1 MQIKNFITINDWPIF
16 QFLGAV
22 LGVQCLLWLL
32 LLLDANGVT
41 IPLVRQI
48 VGVVYLLFVPGL
60 LLLRVLKLHR
70 LGSIETLLFTVG
82 LSLAT
87 SMFLGFVMNTIFPVL
102 DVLNPIAE
110 MPLMISLTIF
120 VLLASVLAYLLDRD
134 FADPSTLETDEIFS
148 LPTVLLSL
156 LPFISI
162 FGTYLM
168 NNEHINLLLI
178 VLLLILALIPVI
190 VGFRS
195 FIPETHY
202 PYAISMVALAL
213 LLHTSLI
220 SMHVWGWDINQ
231 ELYISNLVIQNSAWD
246 FSIYSN
252 INAMLSIVMLVPIFS
267 IIAKTSAVWV
277 FKIIYPL
284 IFSLVGL
291 GIYAITKK
299 QSYDKIAFYASFFF
313 ISLFVYYTE
322 MLQVS
327 RQEIAEFFLVL
338 IILLIIN
345 KDLFKIKKY
354 VLLIVFSFALATSH
368 YGLSYLF
375 MLMLFFA
382 LLILVISE
390 VGSFGNLRHAIR
402 KQFDWEK
409 RGYALNFA
417 PRHAGERTVTIDYVM
432 IFAIFALGWYLFIS
446 SSSALNSIT
455 DLFIQFSNNIV
466 TGFMNPEATQGLNII
481 VSQASTPLHSVGKYI
496 QFVAQF
502 FIMFGIFSLLFRPQK
517 MELGGEYVAV
527 DREYFSF
534 ALVNLVL
541 AFAGVAL
548 PYFSSALNT
557 TRLYQITLIFLAP
570 FFVFGVIEMFG
581 VFDRFVRV
589 SWYKFNSENAIKA
602 LGVFL
607 CIFLLFNT
615 GVIYTI
621 AQDSPTS
628 IALTDNVDYPRFSPQ
643 EIAGATWLHQV
654 GNRTIYADVPRATM
668 LEGFSGTL
676 SRKLPAQPSQ
686 LRKSSYIFLG
696 EANIQTSILSM
707 MTVTDVSK
715 DTVSTSALPYIANRG
730 IIYDNGK
737 TRVYT

>member
-1 MQIKNFITINDWPIF
+1 MQIKNFFTINDWPIF
-16 QFLGAV
+16 QFLGTV
-22 LGVQCLLWLL
+22 LGVQCLLWLM
-32 LLLDANGVT
+32 LLLDANGTT
-41 IPLVRQI
+41 IPLLRQI

-60 LLLRVLKLHR
+60 LLMRVLKMHR
-70 LGSIETLLFTVG
+70 LGSVETLLFTIG
-82 LSLAT
+82 LSLVT

-120 VLLASVLAYLLDRD
+120 VLIASVLAYLQDRD
-134 FADPSTLETDEIFS
+134 YADPSTLDTDEIFS

-162 FGTYLM
+162 FGTFLM
-168 NNEHINLLLI
+168 NNEHINLLL
-178 VLLLILALIPVI
+178 VALLLVLALIPVI
-190 VGFRS
+190 VGFKS

-202 PYAISMVALAL
+202 PYAIFMVALAL

-267 IIAKTSAVWV
+267 IIAETSAVWV

-291 GIYAITKK
+291 GIYAIAKK
-299 QSYDKIAFYASFFF
+299 QSYNKIAFYASFFF

-338 IILLIIN
+338 IMLLIIN

-368 YGLSYLF
+368 YGLSYMF

-390 VGSFGNLRHAIR
+390 VGSLGNLRHAIR

-409 RGYALNFA
+409 RGYAPNFA

-432 IFAIFALGWYLFIS
+432 VFAIFALGWYLFIS

-455 DLFIQFSNNIV
+455 DLFIQFSNNLV
-466 TGFMNPEATQGLNII
+466 TGFMNSEATQGLSI
-481 VSQASTPLHSVGKYI
+481 VVTQATTPLHSIGKYI
-496 QFVAQF
+496 QFVSQF

-541 AFAGVAL
+541 AVGGVVL

-557 TRLYQITLIFLAP
+557 TRLYQITLICLAP

-589 SWYKFNSENAIKA
+589 SWYRFNSENAIKA
-602 LGVFL
+602 LGAFL
-607 CIFLLFNT
+607 CIFLLFNS

-621 AQDSPTS
+621 TQDSPTS
-628 IALTDNVDYPRFSPQ
+628 IALTDSVDYPRFSPL
-643 EIAGATWLHQV
+643 EIAGANWLQQV
-654 GNRTIYADVPRATM
+654 GNRTIYADIPRATM

-676 SRKLPAQPSQ
+676 ARKMPDQPNL
-686 LRKSSYIFLG
+686 LRKSSYIFFG
-696 EANIQTSILSM
+696 ETNVRTTALTLVNA
-707 MTVTDVSK
+707 VTAESVSA
-715 DTVSTSALPYIANRG
+715 SALPYIANRG

>member
-1 MQIKNFITINDWPIF
+1 MQIKNFFAINDWPIF
-16 QFLGAV
+16 QFLGTV
-22 LGVQCLLWLL
+22 LGVQCLLWLMV
-32 LLLDANGVT
+32 LLDANGT
-41 IPLVRQI
+41 AIPLLRQI
-48 VGVVYLLFVPGL
+48 IGVVYLLFVPGM
-60 LLLRVLKLHR
+60 LLLRVMKLHR
-70 LGSIETLLFTVG
+70 LGTIETLLYAVG

-87 SMFLGFVMNTIFPVL
+87 AMFLGFVMNTIFPVL

-110 MPLMISLTIF
+110 MPLMISLTVF
-120 VLLASVLAYLLDRD
+120 VLIASVLAYLQDREYLE
-134 FADPSTLETDEIFS
+134 PSTLETDEIFS
-148 LPTVLLSL
+148 LPTMFLSL

-168 NNEHINLLLI
+168 NNDKINLLLI
-178 VLLLILALIPVI
+178 VLLLVLALVPVI

-195 FIPETHY
+195 LIPETHY
-202 PYAISMVALAL
+202 PYAIFMVALAL
-213 LLHTSLI
+213 LFHTSLI
-220 SMHVWGWDINQ
+220 SMHIWGWDINQ

-252 INAMLSIVMLVPIFS
+252 INAMLSIVMLVQIFS

-284 IFSLVGL
+284 IFSLVAL
-291 GIYAITKK
+291 GIYAIAKK

-354 VLLIVFSFALATSH
+354 LLLIIFSFALATSH

-375 MLMLFFA
+375 MITLFFA

-390 VGSFGNLRHAIR
+390 VGSLGNLRHTIR

-409 RGYALNFA
+409 RGYAPSFA

-432 IFAIFALGWYLFIS
+432 VFAIFALGWYLFIS
-446 SSSALNSIT
+446 SSSALNSVT

-466 TGFMNPEATQGLNII
+466 VGFMNPETTQGLNII
-481 VSQASTPLHSVGKYI
+481 VTQASTPLHSIGKYI
-496 QFVAQF
+496 QFVSQF
-502 FIMFGIFSLLFRPQK
+502 FIMFGIFSLLFKPQK

-541 AFAGVAL
+541 ALAGVAL

-557 TRLYQITLIFLAP
+557 TRLYQITLIYLAP
-570 FFVFGVIEMFG
+570 FFVIGVIEMFG
-581 VFDRFVRV
+581 LFDRFIRL
-589 SWYKFNSENAIKA
+589 SWYRFNSDNAIKA

-607 CIFLLFNT
+607 CIFLLFNS

-621 AQDSPTS
+621 AQDTPTS
-628 IALTDNVDYPRFSPQ
+628 IALTDNVDYPRFSPL
-643 EIAGATWLHQV
+643 EIAGANWLHQV
-654 GNRTIYADVPRATM
+654 GNRTIYSDVPRATM

-676 SRKLPAQPSQ
+676 SRKIPDLPSQ

-696 EANIQTSILSM
+696 ETNVQTDSLSM
-707 MTVTDVSK
+707 LQVTDVSK
-715 DTVSTSALPYIANRG
+715 DTVTTSALPYIASRS

>member
-1 MQIKNFITINDWPIF
+1 MQIKNIFTINDWPIY
-16 QFLGAV
+16 QFLGTV
-22 LGVQCLLWLL
+22 LGVQCLLWLMVIL
-32 LLLDANGVT
+32 EANGAA
-41 IPLVRQI
+41 IPLLRQI

-60 LLLRVLKLHR
+60 LLMRVLKMHR
-70 LGSIETLLFTVG
+70 LGGIETLLFTVG
-82 LSLAT
+82 LSLVT

-110 MPLMISLTIF
+110 MPLMISLTVF
-120 VLLASVLAYLLDRD
+120 VLIASVLAYLQDRD
-134 FADPSTLETDEIFS
+134 FADPSTLNTDEIFS

-162 FGTYLM
+162 FGTFLM
-168 NNEHINLLLI
+168 NNDHINLLL
-178 VLLLILALIPVI
+178 VVQLLILALIPVI
-190 VGFRS
+190 VGFKS

-202 PYAISMVALAL
+202 PYAIFMVALAL
-213 LLHTSLI
+213 LFHTSLI
-220 SMHVWGWDINQ
+220 SMHIWGWDINQ

-267 IIAKTSAVWV
+267 IIAKIDAVWV
-277 FKIIYPL
+277 FKIVYPL
-284 IFSLVGL
+284 IFSLAAL
-291 GIYAITKK
+291 GIYAIAKK

-313 ISLFVYYTE
+313 ISIFVYYTE

-375 MLMLFFA
+375 MLTLFFA
-382 LLILVISE
+382 LMILVISE
-390 VGSFGNLRHAIR
+390 VGSLGNLRHTIR

-409 RGYALNFA
+409 RGYAMNFA
-417 PRHAGERTVTIDYVM
+417 PRHAGERTVTIDYLMV
-432 IFAIFALGWYLFIS
+432 FAIFALGWYLFIS

-466 TGFMNPEATQGLNII
+466 VGFMNPETNQGLSII
-481 VSQASTPLHSVGKYI
+481 VTQATTPLHSIGKYI
-496 QFVAQF
+496 QFIAQF

-541 AFAGVAL
+541 ALGGVVL

-557 TRLYQITLIFLAP
+557 TRLYQITLIYLAP

-581 VFDRFVRV
+581 VFDRFIRV

-607 CIFLLFNT
+607 CIFLLFNS

-621 AQDSPTS
+621 TQDSPTS
-628 IALTDNVDYPRFSPQ
+628 IALTDSVDYPRFNPQ
-643 EIAGATWLHQV
+643 EISGATWLHQV
-654 GNRTIYADVPRATM
+654 GNRTIYSDIPRSTM

-676 SRKLPAQPSQ
+676 SRKMPVEPNQ

-696 EANIQTSILSM
+696 DSNVKTNLFVTQTA
-707 MTVTDVSK
+707 T
-715 DTVSTSALPYIANRG
+715 TSALPYIAKRG
-730 IIYDNGK
+730 IIYDNGEA
-737 TRVYT
+737 RIYT